1 MISAA
6 HSPSLRMS
14 RKPPKKA
21 LLHRG
26 WVPAVLGALVA
37 CSVLLCGCA
46 KPPREAAAPT
56 GAGVER
62 VWITLTAPS
71 APQARGFLFKSSL
84 NSITPQGVNRLTF
97 DLWGN
102 FEYPVRLD
110 VRAGIGATIA
120 LWREGA
126 TGWLA
131 YYPGQN
137 VTYLGAADHLAEPDI
152 QRLPLSL
159 RELALLLS
167 GRIGAVLPAGYSDW
181 TLGEQGGIRYL
192 FNQGER
198 LSELALDSSL
208 RPLMLTGSHP
218 EPWSLSFDSW
228 DDAYDPI
235 RPVKMTLRFQK
246 DSRHILRVKQAEF
259 RDREWDR
266 DALSLTPPEDSR
278 VIDIEALP
286 GTDFFLAPS

>member
-1 MISAA
+1 MISPA
-6 HSPSLRMS
+6 HHPLRRVS
-14 RKPPKKA
+14 RKPPGKA
-21 LLHRG
+21 LLRRC
-26 WVPAVLGALVA
+26 WVLAVLGALVG

-46 KPPREAAAPT
+46 KPPREAAVPT
-56 GAGVER
+56 GASAER
-62 VWITLTAPS
+62 VWATLTSPS
-71 APQARGFLFKSSL
+71 APQARAFLFKSSL
-84 NSITPQGVNRLTF
+84 NSITAQGMNRLTF

-120 LWREGA
+120 MWREGA

-137 VTYLGAADHLAEPDI
+137 VTYLGAAEHLAEPDS

-167 GRIGAVLPAGYSDW
+167 GKIGAVLPSGYSDW
-181 TLGEQGGIRYL
+181 KLGEQGGIRYL
-192 FNQGER
+192 FNQDER

-208 RPLMLTGSHP
+208 RPLTLTGSHP
-218 EPWSLSFDSW
+218 EPWSLGFDSW
-228 DDAYDPI
+228 DDAHEPS
-235 RPVKMTLRFQK
+235 RPVKMTLRFQN
-246 DSRHILRVKQAEF
+246 DSRHILRVKQAEL
-259 RDREWDR
+259 RDSEWSR
-266 DALSLTPPEDSR
+266 DALALTPPEDSR